1 MFTARTMT
9 IFVPKS
15 ILVISETSCLDAQK
29 QLLKFLNKTFVPSRL
44 KDACV
49 DLEKYIRIPTRYIKD
64 VKSFEKSELDS
75 ILGSQDSPKEGELGP
90 VIRESQLAEFYISA
104 FYSLVP
110 QKKYLG
116 ESKERIIL
124 NLKDWTKG
132 KIPDKELLRYRIT
145 KSVGIEIPTTS
156 FKPLFKKLSAKN
168 IVRILKSILL
178 ERQIIF
184 FSSQPSEIPY
194 ITEALLSL
202 IWPFKWCCIYI
213 PFLPISIWET
223 LHACMPY
230 IVGIS
235 AQYKEFVTLRFLE
248 FEN

>member
-1 MFTARTMT
+1 MFKKEPFTLVHDTNLVKLPAHMFTARTMT

-156 FKPLFKKLSAKN
+156 FKPLFKNSLLKISSEFSNQFFWNAKSFSFLLN
-168 IVRILKSILL
+168 QVR
-178 ERQIIF
+178 F
-184 FSSQPSEIPY
+184 
-194 ITEALLSL
+194 
-202 IWPFKWCCIYI
+202 
-213 PFLPISIWET
+213 PI
-223 LHACMPY
+223 
-230 IVGIS
+230 
-235 AQYKEFVTLRFLE
+235 
-248 FEN
+248 